1 MLFKFYEILF
11 GLRFS
16 LSIKMVVV
24 NNDCV
29 VEYGLNGIY
38 LDISD
43 KFRIKIWEGKDV
55 SLVEFLM
62 FKYEF

>member
-1 MLFKFYEILF
+1 
-11 GLRFS
+11 
-16 LSIKMVVV
+16 MVVV

-29 VEYGLNGIY
+29 VEYGLYGIY
-38 LDISD
+38 LDICD

>member
-29 VEYGLNGIY
+29 VEYGLYGIY